1 MIATASNGEVE
12 HEDSQREDIT
22 PNVVSHLDLDNQR
35 KLLLIRVFFQH
46 WLLKPFSEIRRHER
60 MEDLRRVPEWH
71 DDLSALCS
79 AVMIGHRD

>member
-1 MIATASNGEVE
+1 MRFSARRYYTERCQSFGFGQSKKASTYSSFLSTLAIE
-12 HEDSQREDIT
+12 T
-22 PNVVSHLDLDNQR
+22 
-35 KLLLIRVFFQH
+35 
-46 WLLKPFSEIRRHER
+46 FSEIRRHER

>member
-22 PNVVSHLDLDNQR
+22 PNVVSHWIWTSKKASTYSSFLS
-35 KLLLIRVFFQH
+35 KSAIET
-46 WLLKPFSEIRRHER
+46 FSEIRRHER
-60 MEDLRRVPEWH
+60 MEDLRGVPEWH

>member
-1 MIATASNGEVE
+1 MKILNEKILHRTSSVIGSGRSKRASTYL
-12 HEDSQREDIT
+12 SFL
-22 PNVVSHLDLDNQR
+22 S
-35 KLLLIRVFFQH
+35 KLAIET
-46 WLLKPFSEIRRHER
+46 FSEIRRHER